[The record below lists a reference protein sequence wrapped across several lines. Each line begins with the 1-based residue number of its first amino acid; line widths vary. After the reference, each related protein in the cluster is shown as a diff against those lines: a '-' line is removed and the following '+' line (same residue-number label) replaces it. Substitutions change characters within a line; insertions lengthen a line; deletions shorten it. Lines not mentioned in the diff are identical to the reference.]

1 MTQPVYDA
9 DVMRRFLADVS
20 ALPRPVP
27 VLLGLC
33 PLVSSRNADFLHNE
47 VLPIGGRER
56 PRRVL
61 PILAQ

>member
-1 MTQPVYDA
+1 MTQPVYDS
-9 DVMRRFLADVS
+9 DVMRRFLADVA

-47 VLPIGGRER
+47 VRNVTSSTTR
-56 PRRVL
+56 SVT
-61 PILAQ
+61 